1 MLRALPAPALFIVPD
16 YQRNQG
22 YLFYMHLITILIRH
36 NIKHST
42 GYVSEAEDDK
52 RSR

>member
-1 MLRALPAPALFIVPD
+1 
-16 YQRNQG
+16 
-22 YLFYMHLITILIRH
+22 MHLITILIRN

>member
-1 MLRALPAPALFIVPD
+1 M
-16 YQRNQG
+16 
-22 YLFYMHLITILIRH
+22 ITILIRH
-36 NIKHST
+36 TIKHSK